1 MNTILFVGLFGCCCT
16 RRSSPLHGG
25 GCCCCLACARCHR
38 WSSLVFVPSVWH
50 APYLRLEMVLNIHI
64 QHSAFGSP
72 SSNPTTDKVAEERH
86 SWLASS
92 AMRSGGMPV
101 ILHLF
106 FHPVKRRRLHPDVAS
121 SATKEYYFWIV
132 ALVAVVRWTAF
143 RGWTLK
149 KWINIVTRNGIRQK
163 WFAGRHT
170 QYLIYSS

>member
-1 MNTILFVGLFGCCCT
+1 MNSLCWPLRLLLHSAFFAFAWRRLLLLGLC
-16 RRSSPLHGG
+16 PL
-25 GCCCCLACARCHR
+25 
-38 WSSLVFVPSVWH
+38 SSLVV
-50 APYLRLEMVLNIHI
+50 ARLRSECVARAIFKAGNGVKYTHP
-64 QHSAFGSP
+64 AFGSP
-72 SSNPTTDKVAEERH
+72 SSNPTTDKVAVERH

-92 AMRSGGMPV
+92 AMRSEGMPV

-106 FHPVKRRRLHPDVAS
+106 IHPVIRRRRLRPAVAS